1 MAHLFIS
8 TGEVSGDLQGAL
20 LVKALYRLAAQ
31 RGIPLEI
38 SALGGDRMA
47 AAGAKLLFNTSG
59 IGSVGLLEALPLIK
73 PTIALQLKA
82 RRYLRQHPPDLVV
95 LIDYIGGNV
104 AMGRFIRKHFSV
116 PMVYYIAPQEWVWSH
131 SLKTTRQIVA
141 LSDRLLAIFPEEA
154 SYYHRHG
161 ANVVWVGHPLLDRIA
176 AAPSREVARQSL
188 GIAADEL
195 AIALLP
201 LSRKQEIHSLLPLIL
216 GAATNI
222 AQAYPKVRFWL
233 PLSLQQYRPAIEAVL
248 KQYPIPVTL
257 AEDSLQVLAAADLAI
272 AKSGTV
278 NLETALLNVP
288 QVVIYRVHPL
298 SLWLYQRFLKFD
310 LKFVSP
316 PNLLVNREIVPELLQ
331 ERATVA
337 NITAA
342 ALELLDH
349 PEKRLAMQAGYVE
362 MRAVMG
368 TPGVVDRAATE
379 ILDLLINRK
388 FAGSATLHE

>member
-20 LVKALYRLAAQ
+20 LVKALYRLATE

-47 AAGAKLLFNTSG
+47 AAGAKLLFNTGG

-141 LSDRLLAIFPEEA
+141 LSDRLIAIFPAEA
-154 SYYHRHG
+154 AYYRRHG

-176 AAPSREVARQSL
+176 AAPSREAARQSL
-188 GIAADEL
+188 GLAAEEL

-201 LSRKQEIHSLLPLIL
+201 LSRKQEIKSLLPLIL

-222 AQAYPKVRFWL
+222 AKAYPHARFWL
-233 PLSLQQYRPAIEAVL
+233 PLSLRQYRPAIEAVL
-248 KQYPIPVTL
+248 KQYPIQVTL
-257 AEDSLQVLAAADLAI
+257 TEDSLPVLAAADLAI

-298 SLWLYQRFLKFD
+298 SLWLYQRFLKFN

-331 ERATVA
+331 GQATVA
-337 NITAA
+337 NITAV
-342 ALELLDH
+342 ALELLNH
-349 PEKRLAMQAGYVE
+349 PEKRLAMQAGYGE
-362 MRAVMG
+362 MRAAMG

-379 ILDLLINRK
+379 ILNLLVNKKRV
-388 FAGSATLHE
+388 GSVTLHE

>member
-1 MAHLFIS
+1 M
-8 TGEVSGDLQGAL
+8 
-20 LVKALYRLAAQ
+20 
-31 RGIPLEI
+31 
-38 SALGGDRMA
+38 
-47 AAGAKLLFNTSG
+47 
-59 IGSVGLLEALPLIK
+59 GLLEALPLIK

-104 AMGRFIRKHFSV
+104 AMGRFIRKHFSI

-131 SLKTTRQIVA
+131 SLKATRQIVA

-154 SYYHRHG
+154 TYYRRHG

-201 LSRKQEIHSLLPLIL
+201 LSRKQEIKSLLPLIL

-222 AQAYPKVRFWL
+222 AKAYPEARFWL
-233 PLSLQQYRPAIEAVL
+233 PLSLRQYRPAIEAVL
-248 KQYPIPVTL
+248 KEYPIRVTL

-298 SLWLYQRFLKFD
+298 SLWLYRRFLKFD

-316 PNLLVNREIVPELLQ
+316 PNLLVNRDIVPELLQ

-342 ALELLDH
+342 ALALLDH
-349 PEKRLAMQAGYVE
+349 PEKRLAMQAGYAK
-362 MRAVMG
+362 MRAAMG

-379 ILDLLINRK
+379 ILDLLSNK
-388 FAGSATLHE
+388 KVQDPLSHT